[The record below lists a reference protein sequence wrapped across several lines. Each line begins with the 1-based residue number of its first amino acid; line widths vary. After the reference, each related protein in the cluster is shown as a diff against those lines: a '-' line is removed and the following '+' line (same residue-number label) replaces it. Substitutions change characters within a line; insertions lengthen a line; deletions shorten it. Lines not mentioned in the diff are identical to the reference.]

1 MSGSETV
8 HVNLGDRSYDVLVG
22 EGLLAS
28 AGDHIK
34 PLMKLD
40 RTVIV
45 TDENVAPL
53 HLETLQRSLELAGI
67 SSDVVILPPGDGTKS
82 FAHLQT
88 LIDTLLSHRIERSS
102 SLIAL
107 GGGMIGDITG
117 FAAAVLLRGIDYIQI
132 PTTLLAQVDSS
143 VGGKTAINA
152 SQGKNLIGAFHQP
165 RLVLADVGILDT
177 LPRRELLAGYA
188 EVVKYGLIDD
198 PEFFYWLEE
207 HGVSLCEDNLEARRH
222 AVVKSCQAKAAIVA
236 ADERES
242 GQRALLNFG
251 HTFGHALEAETGYG
265 GIMLHGEG
273 IAIGMGMAFDLSV
286 RMGLC
291 PAEDAARVHRH
302 FEIVGLETV
311 LKPVQG
317 TVWGSKALLAHMR
330 KDKKVQDGK
339 MTFVLTRGIG
349 QAFLSREVREEDILE
364 TLEEATAG

>member
-132 PTTLLAQVDSS
+132 PTSLLAQVDSS
-143 VGGKTAINA
+143 VGGKTGINSRMA
-152 SQGKNLIGAFHQP
+152 KTLSVPFINRVA
-165 RLVLADVGILDT
+165 VLADINVLNT
-177 LPRRELLAGYA
+177 LPGVNWRPVTLKSRSTACSVTRNSSVGWRTMRPGFLPATRRPADIRSRCPG
-188 EVVKYGLIDD
+188 
-198 PEFFYWLEE
+198 
-207 HGVSLCEDNLEARRH
+207 
-222 AVVKSCQAKAAIVA
+222 KS
-236 ADERES
+236 
-242 GQRALLNFG
+242 G
-251 HTFGHALEAETGYG
+251 HSSA
-265 GIMLHGEG
+265 
-273 IAIGMGMAFDLSV
+273 
-286 RMGLC
+286 
-291 PAEDAARVHRH
+291 
-302 FEIVGLETV
+302 
-311 LKPVQG
+311 
-317 TVWGSKALLAHMR
+317 
-330 KDKKVQDGK
+330 
-339 MTFVLTRGIG
+339 
-349 QAFLSREVREEDILE
+349 
-364 TLEEATAG
+364 